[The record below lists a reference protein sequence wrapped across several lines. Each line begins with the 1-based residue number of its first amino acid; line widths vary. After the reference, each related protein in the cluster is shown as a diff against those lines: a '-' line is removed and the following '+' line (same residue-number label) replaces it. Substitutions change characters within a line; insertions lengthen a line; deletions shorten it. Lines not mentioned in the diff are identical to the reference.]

1 MGAFRGGLLLPH
13 PPVLLPEVGG
23 AESEKAVRTRRAV
36 EQAAKSVLTPSVE
49 TIVLMTP
56 HAPRFS
62 DAIAVFDFP
71 YWEGSLAQFGAPGVR
86 LAFAGDRDLA
96 GAIVA
101 AAQKVAAPVAQV
113 TPEDARRHQ
122 WPLGL
127 DHGAMVPLAFLAQA
141 GFGGKLVVLSPG
153 DLGGE
158 AFAQCGRLVRKAIEG
173 TGRAALVVASGD
185 LSHYVSG
192 ASPYGKRPEGAR
204 FDQAVQAAIEHNS
217 FDELLGPA
225 AKLANAAG
233 ECGFRPLCFLFGAAA
248 DAEAALLSYEA
259 PFGIG
264 YAVATWRPKEV
275 AS

>member
-23 AESEKAVRTRRAV
+23 AESEKAVRTKRAA
-36 EQAAKSVLTPSVE
+36 ERAAKQCLAQPVE

-62 DAIAVFDFP
+62 DAIAVFDYP
-71 YWEGSLAQFGAPGVR
+71 HWDGSLAQFGAPEVR
-86 LAFAGDRDLA
+86 LAFDGDRELA
-96 GAIVA
+96 QKILA
-101 AAQKVAAPVAQV
+101 AAEKVEAPIVRV
-113 TPEDARRHQ
+113 TPEEARRNQ
-122 WPLGL
+122 WPYGL
-127 DHGAMVPLAFLAQA
+127 DHGAVVPLSFLAKA
-141 GFGGKLVVLSPG
+141 GFRGKLVLLSPG
-153 DLGGE
+153 DIGYE
-158 AFAQCGRLVRKAIEG
+158 AFAQCGRLVRKAIEE

-204 FDQAVQAAIEHNS
+204 FDQAVQSAIEHNS
-217 FDELLGPA
+217 FEELLGPA
-225 AKLANAAG
+225 ANLADPAG

-248 DAEAALLSYEA
+248 DAEASLLSYEA

-264 YAVATWRPKEV
+264 YAVATWLPKGV
-275 AS
+275 AK